1 MDQYGRMTKRETD
14 GQEVI
19 GNMEVSVKTD
29 GTSYVTGFEKNY
41 FELLEALRKKDA
53 KIAIK
58 AMDVTG
64 AWVASADVPVA
75 SFKRGYSVLS
85 FFNEKKIVFQPV
97 TGKEV
102 CILLLGLFY
111 DGKLKL
117 TISCGAEVDV
127 PIGCTF
133 SIMPGDLR
141 INC

>member
-1 MDQYGRMTKRETD
+1 MDKYGRMTKRETD

-53 KIAIK
+53 EIAIK

-75 SFKRGYSVLS
+75 SFKRGYSVFS
-85 FFNEKKIVFQPV
+85 FFNEKKIVFQPI

>member
-1 MDQYGRMTKRETD
+1 MAKYERMTKRETD
-14 GQEVI
+14 WQEVI

-75 SFKRGYSVLS
+75 SFKRGYSVFR
-85 FFNEKKIVFQPV
+85 FFNEKRLFSN
-97 TGKEV
+97 
-102 CILLLGLFY
+102 LLPEKRFAY
-111 DGKLKL
+111 
-117 TISCGAEVDV
+117 C
-127 PIGCTF
+127 F
-133 SIMPGDLR
+133 
-141 INC
+141 